1 MNLRVLCSAALVLV
15 TSPAVARVAT
25 FDVFGIQIGDTPAIV
40 TDALTAKGFAKYREH
55 RGPTFDEQVAIR
67 RKKIDAFTAKGAL
80 KEIIYTR
87 DADDITVIFT
97 AWPDGE
103 KVTQVFYHPNIT
115 PEDCPSFKDAAE
127 QKYGKGIK
135 YAGAWIDRPVEK
147 KKGFGERKSDE
158 TISVMVKCSLGDR
171 LIDMGLFGAP
181 MMLNRMLDKADGEV
195 KHDF

>member
-1 MNLRVLCSAALVLV
+1 MRVRAFYGVVLALL
-15 TSPAVARVAT
+15 TGPAFAQNVT
-25 FDVFGIQIGDTPAIV
+25 FDIFGIQIGDTPAVV
-40 TDALTAKGFAKYREH
+40 TDALTAKGFAKYREQ
-55 RGPTFDEQVAIR
+55 RGPSFDEQVAIR
-67 RKKIDAFTAKGAL
+67 REKIDAFTAKGAL

-87 DADDITVIFT
+87 DADKISIMFT

-103 KVTQVFYHPNIT
+103 KVTQVFYRPNIT

-127 QKYGKGIK
+127 QKYGKAIK

-181 MMLNRMLDKADGEV
+181 TMLNRMLDKADGEAI
-195 KHDF
+195 HDF